1 MSQPRL
7 LSVSAFYKNDLPRG
21 IGIQLLQDYAPDLN
35 RFMLEIAVAYRLM
48 WRASVIDGTQHLLI
62 RDSVTRLDAL
72 GRRDKQQPLSDSDV
86 TSIIGNV
93 WLLEEVGMIHSN
105 EYNGMQYIAEGGHYD
120 APRLR
125 LSKTGPQG

>member
-7 LSVSAFYKNDLPRG
+7 LSISAFYKNDHPG
-21 IGIQLLQDYAPDLN
+21 GTGIQLLQDYVPDLN

-72 GRRDKQQPLSDSDV
+72 GRRGKQQPLSDS
-86 TSIIGNV
+86 TS
-93 WLLEEVGMIHSN
+93 
-105 EYNGMQYIAEGGHYD
+105 
-120 APRLR
+120 PRSSATSGY
-125 LSKTGPQG
+125 SKKSE